1 MDYKPPKPVVDPES
15 KLLCSNDTSA
25 KYDTQ
30 VLYENEGSYQQRHG
44 TNMLHLCVKG
54 LKQNL
59 ILVLL
64 LLSVVFGCAIGFGIR
79 ATGQLTKREI
89 MYLQFPGEMLM
100 RMLKMLIIPLVVASL
115 IGGIAG
121 LDAKTCGKMGLRTMA
136 YFGTTTMLAVILGII
151 MAVTIRPG
159 SNGDQTEIPR
169 YGEAKKLNSV
179 DTFLDLIRW
188 VSTKHKIRNRV
199 IYVSKYI

>member
-1 MDYKPPKPVVDPES
+1 MDYQQPKTVVDPES
-15 KLLCSNDTSA
+15 KLLYNNDCSM

-30 VLYENEGSYQQRHG
+30 VLYQGRYGR
-44 TNMLHLCVKG
+44 NMLEMCLKG

-64 LLSVVFGCAIGFGIR
+64 LLSVVLGCAIGFGVR

-100 RMLKMLIIPLVVASL
+100 RMLKMLILPLVVASL

-136 YFGTTTMLAVILGII
+136 YFSTTTLLAVVLGII

-159 SNGDQTEIPR
+159 DNGDETIPR
-169 YGEAKKLNSV
+169 YGKSEKLNSV
-179 DTFLDLIRW
+179 DTFLDLIR
-188 VSTKHKIRNRV
+188 
-199 IYVSKYI
+199 

>member
-1 MDYKPPKPVVDPES
+1 MDYKPPKTVVDPES
-15 KLLCSNDTSA
+15 KLLYSNDPSS
-25 KYDTQ
+25 KYETQ
-30 VLYENEGSYQQRHG
+30 VFYENESTHPTGHR
-44 TNMLHLCVKG
+44 TNMLQMCFKG
-54 LKQNL
+54 FRQNL

-79 ATGQLTKREI
+79 ASGKLTKREI

-159 SNGDQTEIPR
+159 ANGDQSEIPR
-169 YGEAKKLNSV
+169 YGQAQNLNSV

-188 VSTKHKIRNRV
+188 VEYVIPNKIKDMSRIV
-199 IYVSKYI
+199 II

>member
-44 TNMLHLCVKG
+44 TNMLHLCAKG

-179 DTFLDLIRW
+179 DTFLDLIR
-188 VSTKHKIRNRV
+188 
-199 IYVSKYI
+199 